1 MNANGKRVLI
11 ADGEGC
17 VRRLIKALL
26 AEGGFMVH
34 EAVDGIDALDEM
46 KKCPFDALMADC
58 SLPRLDGVRLLLLS
72 RMMWPNTPVLL
83 LSADLHELPESLR
96 RQGAGVLV
104 QKPFDPPNL
113 LQAVHRATSLAYA
126 EPPTTYEI

>member
-1 MNANGKRVLI
+1 MDANGKRVLI

-26 AEGGFMVH
+26 AQGGFMVD
-34 EAVDGIDALDEM
+34 EAVDGIHALDEM

-83 LSADLHELPESLR
+83 LSADLHELPESLQ

-104 QKPFDPPNL
+104 QKPFHPPNL

-126 EPPTTYEI
+126 DPSAIHDI